1 MFWSSMSLIL
11 KQISSA
17 FSLLVGLILCLSW
30 FYWKDS
36 DLWLLLMGSLLT
48 LLGIVGAVFAIKQTA
63 EENEF

>member
-1 MFWSSMSLIL
+1 MFWSTMSLLL

-36 DLWLLLMGSLLT
+36 VLWLLLAGSLLT
-48 LLGIVGAVFAIKQTA
+48 LLGIVGTVFAIQQAA
-63 EENEF
+63 EENE

>member
-1 MFWSSMSLIL
+1 MFWSTMSLLL

-36 DLWLLLMGSLLT
+36 DLWLLLAGSLLT
-48 LLGIVGAVFAIKQTA
+48 LLGIVGTVFAIQQAA
-63 EENEF
+63 EEKE